1 MTAFSGFLAKITAV
15 SPISAVRLQPA
26 QNLRCQAHMIQNTRV
41 MTVLWKAIQV
51 FTMEVMGVAFNV
63 VGIADVDFS
72 YWLEITTVKVCVKL
86 HIPYTAVSLT

>member
-1 MTAFSGFLAKITAV
+1 
-15 SPISAVRLQPA
+15 
-26 QNLRCQAHMIQNTRV
+26 
-41 MTVLWKAIQV
+41 
-51 FTMEVMGVAFNV
+51 MEVMGVAFNV